1 MYYDLSII
9 IPTYKRPELLTRAL
23 ESIASAASC
32 NYEIIVID
40 DCTDGSGFAPARQ
53 FNAKYYCKAGSNR
66 GLSASRNI
74 GVRLARGKYLSFIDD
89 DDFYNPQGLDALL
102 HGIKKNESLVFGNYC
117 VLNGTEMSLTDLSSV
132 TIEHMLVRNHV
143 PVGAYLIEKASI
155 VGDFS
160 ENMRSHE
167 DWDFLLNQMTKN
179 GMAYVQCHPVTIDK
193 TRNAIDSMRSRREE
207 FFWLDYL
214 TVYARYPAP
223 HLSQLRSGAL
233 HGLGLNIP
241 ENFLTFGDVI

>member
-9 IPTYKRPELLTRAL
+9 VPTYKRPELLTRTL
-23 ESIASAASC
+23 ESIAAATSC
-32 NYEIIVID
+32 NYEIIVVD
-40 DCTDGSGFAPARQ
+40 DCPEGSGFAAARK

-74 GVRLARGKYLSFIDD
+74 GTRMARGKYLSFIDD

-102 HGIKKNESLVFGNYC
+102 GGIQNASLVFGNYC
-117 VLNGTEMSLTDLSSV
+117 VLKDAEISLTDLSDVSK
-132 TIEHMLVRNHV
+132 EGMLVRNHI
-143 PVGAYLIEKASI
+143 PVGAYIVERASMA
-155 VGDFS
+155 GDFS
-160 ENMRSHE
+160 EHMRSHE

-179 GMAYVQCHPVTIDK
+179 GMKYLPCHPVTIDK

-223 HLSQLRSGAL
+223 HLAL
-233 HGLGLNIP
+233 HRAQALAGLGLNIP
-241 ENFLTFGDVI
+241 EHLLTFGDTI

>member
-9 IPTYKRPELLTRAL
+9 IPTYKRPELLVRTL
-23 ESIASAASC
+23 ESIAPATSC

-40 DCTDGSGFAPARQ
+40 DCTEGSGFAPARR
-53 FNAKYYCKAGSNR
+53 FNAKYYCKAGANR
-66 GLSASRNI
+66 GLSSSRNI

-102 HGIKKNESLVFGNYC
+102 QNIKRNESLIFGNYC
-117 VLNGTEMSLTDLSSV
+117 VLNGSEMSLTDLSDV
-132 TIEHMLVRNHV
+132 TLDKMLVRNHI
-143 PVGAYLIEKASI
+143 PVGAYIVEKASM
-155 VGDFS
+155 VSDFS

-179 GMAYVQCHPVTIDK
+179 GLAYAKCHPVTIDK
-193 TRNAIDSMRSRREE
+193 TRNTIDSMRSRREE

-214 TVYARYPAP
+214 TVYSRHPAP
-223 HLSQLRSGAL
+223 YLSQQRADAL
-233 HGLGLNIP
+233 QGLGLNMP
-241 ENFLTFGDVI
+241 ENMLSFGDVI